1 MTAAHRDRDRGL
13 TLTELLITITVVGII
28 MGVLSSAT
36 IVFLRNQTSATERID
51 ETRGLQ
57 QLVNYLPGD
66 VASAQVIKVHAGP
79 DSCGTGG
86 SPILHLSWEEEF
98 KDTVSRDSVTYRT
111 FAGDENRLT
120 RFTCRN
126 DSPTPTSQIDVARMF
141 SHLQVN
147 SATFADGRVRI
158 SINYPETSNA
168 PASRRTI
175 TAQSRNITEGA

>member
-1 MTAAHRDRDRGL
+1 MSNAHRDRGL
-13 TLTELLITITVVGII
+13 TLTEVLITITIVGII
-28 MGVLSSAT
+28 MMVLSSAT
-36 IVFLRNQTSATERID
+36 IVFLRNQGSASERID

-66 VASAQVIKVHAGP
+66 VASAQMIKVHAGP
-79 DSCGTGG
+79 DTCGTGG
-86 SPILHLSWEEEF
+86 TPILHLSWQEEF
-98 KDTVSRDSVTYRT
+98 GDTISRDSVTYRM
-111 FAGDENRLT
+111 FSGDGNRLT
-120 RFTCRN
+120 RFRCR
-126 DSPTPTSQIDVARMF
+126 DGSTTPTSQLDVAGMF

-168 PASRRTI
+168 PASRQTI